1 MTEIEKLAK
10 DEAWP
15 EWAGWI
21 FLVAAVVMGL
31 ALVVHMIRGNAV
43 AAAGYAA
50 GFSGNLLVYYGISQH
65 NLNIKFA
72 KELETLIKAQR

>member
-10 DEAWP
+10 NETWS
-15 EWAGWI
+15 EWTGWV
-21 FLVAAVVMGL
+21 FLAAAVVMGL

-50 GFSGNLLVYYGISQH
+50 GFSGNLLVYYAISQH
-65 NLNIKFA
+65 NLSIKFA
-72 KELETLIKAQR
+72 REIETFSKAQR